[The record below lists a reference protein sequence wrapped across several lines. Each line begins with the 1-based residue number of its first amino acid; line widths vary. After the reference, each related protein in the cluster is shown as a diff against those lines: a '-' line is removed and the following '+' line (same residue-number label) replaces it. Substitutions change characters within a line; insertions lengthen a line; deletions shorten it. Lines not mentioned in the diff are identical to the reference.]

1 MIPLAMIRH
10 GPTAWNSEKRL
21 QGHTDVPLSAE
32 GRAVVSGWRVP
43 AELEAYRWVS
53 SPLSRATETA
63 KLLSAKQPEIELRLT
78 EMHYGDWEGRS
89 LPELRQSL
97 GKEMADN
104 EARGLDFQP
113 DGGERPR
120 EVQDRLRSWL
130 AEVGQVAE
138 PTVAV
143 SHHGVLRALYSLAT
157 GWNMIDPLPE
167 KFRWGAMHC
176 FHVSDGGTVHLDR
189 INVSIELT

>member
-1 MIPLAMIRH
+1 MTPLAMIRH

-32 GRAVVSGWRVP
+32 GRETVLSWQIP
-43 AELEAYRWVS
+43 PELESYRWVA
-53 SPLSRATETA
+53 SPLSRAVETA
-63 KLLSAKQPEIELRLT
+63 TLLSARAPEIEPRLR
-78 EMHYGDWEGRS
+78 EMHYGDWEGLK

-97 GKEMADN
+97 GEVMAAN
-104 EARGLDFQP
+104 EARGVDFQP

-120 EVQDRLRSWL
+120 DVQERLNSWL
-130 AEVGQVAE
+130 ADLGQAAA

-157 GWNMIDPLPE
+157 GWNMVDPLPQ
-167 KFRWGAMHC
+167 KFLWGAMHC
-176 FHVSDGGTVHLDR
+176 FHVASDGQVSVDR
-189 INVSIELT
+189 INVSIEAT